1 MPVRINS
8 NWRLA
13 SLPTSSVMRSRSR
26 ATICEALATESL
38 DKPVALAGRST
49 LPGASPKQ
57 DCWLMALR
65 RRYGYGFDSVHRL
78 GQQSPVFGIGT
89 GRVWQVCP
97 VHMALGKLP
106 FDRFEDTSGSS
117 CQGWVGSRI
126 NHLANPVHRFGHG
139 LRIVPRDIFG
149 YRLGVDL
156 AARFFQ
162 SPGQP
167 FGLREYLIGNGNR
180 RFHTRSM
187 TGSWLRASDLG
198 EGGPGDSREKQLSS
212 DQWMQRK

>member
-1 MPVRINS
+1 
-8 NWRLA
+8 
-13 SLPTSSVMRSRSR
+13 
-26 ATICEALATESL
+26 
-38 DKPVALAGRST
+38 
-49 LPGASPKQ
+49 
-57 DCWLMALR
+57 MARR
-65 RRYGYGFDSVHRL
+65 RRYGYGFDSTHRL

-106 FDRFEDTSGSS
+106 FDRFEDTSGIS
-117 CQGWVGSRI
+117 CQRWVGSRN
-126 NHLANPVHRFGHG
+126 NHLANEVHCFGHG

-167 FGLREYLIGNGNR
+167 FDLREYLIGNGNR
-180 RFHTRSM
+180 RFHTRNM
-187 TGSWLRASDLG
+187 TGSLAARKRLGRRRTASFKG
-198 EGGPGDSREKQLSS
+198 KQLRVTS
-212 DQWMQRK
+212 R